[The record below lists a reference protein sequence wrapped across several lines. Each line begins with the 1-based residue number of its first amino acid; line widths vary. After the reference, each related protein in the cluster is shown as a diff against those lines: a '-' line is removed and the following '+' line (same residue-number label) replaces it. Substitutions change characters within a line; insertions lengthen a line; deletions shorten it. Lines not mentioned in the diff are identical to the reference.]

1 MAYKFAEFL
10 EKFGKN
16 CECLYK
22 YWSWVQIQLKPTFYS
37 YFKESFSDE
46 YHIVLSDPRHEK

>member
-16 CECLYK
+16 FECLCK

-37 YFKESFSDE
+37 YLKESFSDE
-46 YHIVLSDPRHEK
+46 YHIDR